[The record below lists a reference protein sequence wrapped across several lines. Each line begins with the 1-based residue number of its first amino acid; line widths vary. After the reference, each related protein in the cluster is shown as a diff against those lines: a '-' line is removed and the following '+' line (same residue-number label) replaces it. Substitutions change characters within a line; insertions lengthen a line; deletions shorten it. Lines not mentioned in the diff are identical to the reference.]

1 MRRRWREIF
10 IQFILKDRVLVLG
23 GIIKKSKFHLS
34 YWFGGCCYTSW
45 LHFFSTQL
53 FAYSLLVGSRFLTY
67 LGWDSIK
74 HPLFN
79 GFAAKSVRRRA
90 RSYLERRTSSFI
102 KMLSSFRVAEQRC
115 MSPDDNSRLVCAEKA
130 FRHNYNCVPFLLFM
144 FFARR
149 L

>member
-1 MRRRWREIF
+1 VPAGARGGKIGPENRERQRRGKDLFEILIPPHLYKRSEAVVAGNF
-10 IQFILKDRVLVLG
+10 YPIYTEGPSLG
-23 GIIKKSKFHLS
+23 GIIKSKFHLS

-90 RSYLERRTSSFI
+90 RGLI
-102 KMLSSFRVAEQRC
+102 
-115 MSPDDNSRLVCAEKA
+115 
-130 FRHNYNCVPFLLFM
+130 
-144 FFARR
+144 
-149 L
+149 